1 MKRIAVMI
9 IGVAMMLMMALA
21 MTGCGKNDAQTLE
34 NTRPQV
40 TSTQK
45 ADGARKAE
53 EAKKLESAKKAEE
66 AKKVEA
72 AKKAEE
78 AKKLEAAKKADEA
91 KKVEAAKK
99 AEEAKKAAEAQKAAE
114 AANNAP
120 VEAQPVVNNEENT
133 VMKVQSTGSPVQRY
147 SGVYTC
153 DRCRVEIT
161 RLSNNTVAIKVVWGN
176 SAFDRCEWTM
186 TGNFDAD
193 GTTLQYID
201 GTKKILTY
209 GTDGYLKN
217 TKTLSMEEKGS
228 FFFDGETMTW
238 ADLAENAAAGMTFQ
252 KVV

>member
-1 MKRIAVMI
+1 M
-9 IGVAMMLMMALA
+9 
-21 MTGCGKNDAQTLE
+21 
-34 NTRPQV
+34 
-40 TSTQK
+40 
-45 ADGARKAE
+45 
-53 EAKKLESAKKAEE
+53 
-66 AKKVEA
+66 
-72 AKKAEE
+72 
-78 AKKLEAAKKADEA
+78 
-91 KKVEAAKK
+91 
-99 AEEAKKAAEAQKAAE
+99 
-114 AANNAP
+114 
-120 VEAQPVVNNEENT
+120 NNEENT

-161 RLSNNTVAIKVVWGN
+161 GLSNNTVAIKVVWGN

-252 KVV
+252 RVV